1 MSDSYDFA
9 IIGAGLA
16 GSFCADT
23 LQNSN
28 SKLCVLE
35 KSRGTGGRLSSRR
48 FQSLSYDL
56 GSPCLHLDPEQF
68 RDELMQWQH
77 EGVLKRWPEADHDPY
92 LAYVGRPRMSSL
104 TRHLI
109 GDAEMH
115 TLTRVERLEYLG
127 DSWQLKDAN
136 EQTICYSKGLIICA
150 PARQTCALLAGTP
163 CSTDWLIRSHTSS
176 QTSRAQWCMAIE
188 VNHEL
193 PAPAY
198 IAPDNSIITRIVNDS
213 QKPGRENKFNLWMI
227 QADSEWSIQYADSHH
242 AQVQKELEQEFC
254 RIMQLEQEDVT
265 SQSPHRWNLARHERT
280 PGAIALWDSEL
291 KLGIAADWL
300 GEANINSALLSAR
313 TLCELIRS

>member
-16 GSFCADT
+16 GSFCASL
-23 LQNSN
+23 LQTDYP
-28 SKLCVLE
+28 KLCVLE
-35 KSRGTGGRLSSRR
+35 KSRGSGGRLSSRR
-48 FQSLSYDL
+48 YESLSYDL

-68 RDELMQWQH
+68 GDQLMQWQNA
-77 EGVLKRWPEADHDPY
+77 GVLKRWPEADHDPF

-127 DSWQLKDAN
+127 DSWQLKDAD
-136 EQTICYSKGLIICA
+136 EQTICYTRGLIICA
-150 PARQTCALLAGTP
+150 PARQTGALLAGTP
-163 CSTDWLIRSHTSS
+163 CSVDWLTRSHNSS

-188 VNHEL
+188 VNREL
-193 PAPAY
+193 PAPGY
-198 IAPDNSIITRIVNDS
+198 IAPDHSIITRIINDS
-213 QKPGRENKFNLWMI
+213 HKPGRANNFHLWMI
-227 QADSEWSIQYADSHH
+227 QADTEWSIQYADSHH
-242 AQVQKELEQEFC
+242 AQVQQELEQEFC
-254 RIMQLEQEDVT
+254 RIMQLDPQDIT
-265 SQSPHRWNLARHERT
+265 SQTPHRWNLAKHERT
-280 PGAIALWDSEL
+280 PGEIALWDSEL